1 MLRRLSSGQGGE
13 YAFFFGW
20 PGFGCIRFGKIS
32 TDLENSE
39 KRRPFLEQGR
49 KTIPDSREPRRRTKK
64 SPERHRLRL
73 QKPFLA
79 KLDGREERPQNN
91 PRMTLERPQGTPR
104 TSPEQPWNSSRK
116 APEQPQNNP
125 RATLEQP
132 QNFVTSGAQKQV
144 PKSMPKTEPGLLP
157 TLCNCVST
165 YLKIEQ
171 HATSSMRS

>member
-1 MLRRLSSGQGGE
+1 MLQNAPADCWFACFFACFYGWFDCLVVFWASGLLSWDPARETDQG
-13 YAFFFGW
+13 
-20 PGFGCIRFGKIS
+20 S
-32 TDLENSE
+32 
-39 KRRPFLEQGR
+39 
-49 KTIPDSREPRRRTKK
+49 
-64 SPERHRLRL
+64 
-73 QKPFLA
+73 
-79 KLDGREERPQNN
+79 LDGVSGCYTSASNPEHPQNNPRTSPERPQNN
-91 PRMTLERPQGTPR
+91 PRMTLERPQSTPR

-125 RATLEQP
+125 RTTLEQP

>member
-1 MLRRLSSGQGGE
+1 MAGLIVWLSSGRR
-13 YAFFFGW
+13 
-20 PGFGCIRFGKIS
+20 GCFHGI
-32 TDLENSE
+32 
-39 KRRPFLEQGR
+39 Q
-49 KTIPDSREPRRRTKK
+49 
-64 SPERHRLRL
+64 
-73 QKPFLA
+73 LA
-79 KLDGREERPQNN
+79 KLTRVAVTASLDVKRAPQTQNTPRTTPEQAQNDPQNS
-91 PRMTLERPQGTPR
+91 PRMTLERPQNTPR
-104 TSPEQPWNSSRK
+104 TSPEQPWNSSRT

-125 RATLEQP
+125 RTTLEQP

>member
-1 MLRRLSSGQGGE
+1 MNLRIAGLFSVVGVASMRCSSKFWSEWSMSRLWM
-13 YAFFFGW
+13 FH
-20 PGFGCIRFGKIS
+20 
-32 TDLENSE
+32 
-39 KRRPFLEQGR
+39 
-49 KTIPDSREPRRRTKK
+49 
-64 SPERHRLRL
+64 ERL
-73 QKPFLA
+73 K
-79 KLDGREERPQNN
+79 PQNTPEQPQN
-91 PRMTLERPQGTPR
+91 KPRTTPEQPQNDPRTTQNTPR
-104 TSPEQPWNSSRK
+104 TSPEQPWNTSRT

-125 RATLEQP
+125 RTTLEQP